1 MDRDTMLT
9 QQRDTIANGMGVRD
23 SIAAGMDNMRSPE
36 GSPPNDEFANME
48 NELNMPSYYNP
59 DTKENYDVDL
69 I

>member
-1 MDRDTMLT
+1 
-9 QQRDTIANGMGVRD
+9 MGVRD
-23 SIAAGMDNMRSPE
+23 SIAVGMDNMRSPE